1 MTLKRYTVKQI
12 LDNSMNNN
20 VPPPWCYL
28 AADVDAHLKEVEDAH
43 KNQLSHMTDTQAY
56 MEDRAHMEQEN
67 ENLHFELSALKEQHE
82 NEDKNEYRP
91 WESEGITELAYWK
104 KRYLEL
110 RHELAETEA
119 CMFHAEN
126 VSRPLC
132 IHHPHV
138 DYRKAWGCPV
148 CVAELRAESSAAHD
162 RGWNEAI
169 GEIEKASASYNVTAF
184 DVVPEWDGE
193 PKQVQFDWMGW
204 LASLRKPDQQKEE

>member
-1 MTLKRYTVKQI
+1 MTLKRYVADEWDLTE
-12 LDNSMNNN
+12 
-20 VPPPWCYL
+20 VPRDDRPEEGEIVVYKS
-28 AADVDAHLKEVEDAH
+28 ADVDAHLKEVEDAH

-119 CMFHAEN
+119 CMFHAED
-126 VSRPLC
+126 VEV
-132 IHHPHV
+132 IE
-138 DYRKAWGCPV
+138 A
-148 CVAELRAESSAAHD
+148 AAHD